1 MAKAGAIGLAAQAG
15 RPMDLGSVL
24 GASPSG
30 THTSGNLKAGIMRVR
45 SQGREPGQEARLARW
60 DCSTPERTPKALR
73 GTSEMELTRLSV
85 RDDERPRIVFPDG
98 RPGWGLSPK
107 QERENRAMEA
117 AARER
122 NRQHAEN
129 CQARHAANLKRWNS
143 PASEQ
148 RTGITASMCYP
159 Y

>member
-1 MAKAGAIGLAAQAG
+1 MG
-15 RPMDLGSVL
+15 RIENPGRY
-24 GASPSG
+24 
-30 THTSGNLKAGIMRVR
+30 LKAAMCAHASIRE
-45 SQGREPGQEARLARW
+45 QGRVPGQEARAARW
-60 DCSTPERTPKALR
+60 DCSTPERTPKALC
-73 GTSEMELTRLSV
+73 GASEMELTRHSPA
-85 RDDERPRIVFPDG
+85 DDERPRIVFPDG
-98 RPGWGLSPK
+98 RSGWGLSPK
-107 QERENRAMEA
+107 EERENRAMEA

>member
-1 MAKAGAIGLAAQAG
+1 MRQIENPERYVKGA
-15 RPMDLGSVL
+15 MSSH
-24 GASPSG
+24 AS
-30 THTSGNLKAGIMRVR
+30 LRA
-45 SQGREPGQEARLARW
+45 QGRVPGQEARAARW

>member
-1 MAKAGAIGLAAQAG
+1 MRHIENPERYVKGAMSSHAK
-15 RPMDLGSVL
+15 
-24 GASPSG
+24 
-30 THTSGNLKAGIMRVR
+30 VR
-45 SQGREPGQEARLARW
+45 SQGRVLGQEARAARW

-73 GTSEMELTRLSV
+73 GVGEMGPTQLSAP
-85 RDDERPRIVFPDG
+85 DDERPRIVFADG

-107 QERENRAMEA
+107 EERENRAMEA

>member
-45 SQGREPGQEARLARW
+45 SQGREPGEEARAARW
-60 DCSTPERTPKALR
+60 DCSTPARTPKALR
-73 GTSEMELTRLSV
+73 GTSEMELTRLSA

-107 QERENRAMEA
+107 EERENRAIWEA
-117 AARER
+117 ADER

-143 PASEQ
+143 PASGQ
-148 RTGITASMCYP
+148 RTCITASMCYP

>member
-1 MAKAGAIGLAAQAG
+1 
-15 RPMDLGSVL
+15 
-24 GASPSG
+24 
-30 THTSGNLKAGIMRVR
+30 
-45 SQGREPGQEARLARW
+45 
-60 DCSTPERTPKALR
+60 
-73 GTSEMELTRLSV
+73 
-85 RDDERPRIVFPDG
+85 
-98 RPGWGLSPK
+98 
-107 QERENRAMEA
+107 MEA

-143 PASEQ
+143 PASER

>member
-1 MAKAGAIGLAAQAG
+1 MRQIENPERFVKGAMSSHAE
-15 RPMDLGSVL
+15 
-24 GASPSG
+24 
-30 THTSGNLKAGIMRVR
+30 VR
-45 SQGREPGQEARLARW
+45 SQGRVPGQEARLARW

-73 GTSEMELTRLSV
+73 GTSEMELTRLSA

-107 QERENRAMEA
+107 EERENRAMEA

-143 PASEQ
+143 PKPLNDGPS
-148 RTGITASMCYP
+148 RVGRIYHMDYI
-159 Y
+159 

>member
-1 MAKAGAIGLAAQAG
+1 MRQIENADPYVKGAFSSHAK
-15 RPMDLGSVL
+15 
-24 GASPSG
+24 
-30 THTSGNLKAGIMRVR
+30 VR
-45 SQGREPGQEARLARW
+45 TQGRMPGQEARVARW
-60 DCSTPERTPKALR
+60 DGSTPERTPKALR
-73 GTSEMELTRLSV
+73 GTSEMELARLSAT
-85 RDDERPRIVFPDG
+85 DDERPRIVFPDG

-107 QERENRAMEA
+107 EERENRAMEA

-143 PASEQ
+143 PASER